1 MAMAKSNF
9 QIVAH
14 NDFFVFGKATL
25 MDFRGT
31 QLFFHSSCQRTL
43 PRLETNLVALEARGN
58 NKRHFSRKCPSG
70 SYYRLSHSKLET
82 QKLANFHGFS
92 IERFVEV

>member
-1 MAMAKSNF
+1 
-9 QIVAH
+9 VAH
-14 NDFFVFGKATL
+14 NYFSIQAAKE
-25 MDFRGT
+25 
-31 QLFFHSSCQRTL
+31 HS

>member
-43 PRLETNLVALEARGN
+43 PQTWN
-58 NKRHFSRKCPSG
+58 
-70 SYYRLSHSKLET
+70 
-82 QKLANFHGFS
+82 
-92 IERFVEV
+92 